1 MAVMEP
7 SESKPSMAR
16 LAMEGVRDGS
26 GLGAERGS
34 CRSWDGAGEGEGEAR
49 RRGVTW
55 REGEGRGRPR
65 PVLERR
71 RR

>member
-26 GLGAERGS
+26 GLGAERAS
-34 CRSWDGAGEGEGEAR
+34 CRSWDGAGEGEAR
-49 RRGVTW
+49 RRGVAW